1 MTKIFPGRAVLG
13 ALAGLAASLPAP
25 LSSLAQSAP
34 RYRPPGDTVW
44 VETVNPFHMYW
55 VRGADTVGQ
64 GPVHSVTVESRVWRA
79 AGERFD
85 VVTRQS
91 SLNTQRTVSTDTTTL
106 LPDGTVVEIGHRRPG
121 VSERVDFI
129 LHLPSA
135 PLAVGMAWTDSLYG
149 DTAAINGR
157 RRAYGVRRRLQV
169 ARIVDS
175 LGTRVAE
182 VRGEGTARYA
192 DAFWI
197 DSAGGRYAWLDV
209 AGPVHETFWFDVQ
222 RGRQLGRR
230 WEMDLRGRGGLP
242 NPGGGMDSVA
252 AGLLSRE
259 LQRVVSPERAHLLLR
274 PLPGPDTT
282 YTLTYAPLLLHT
294 VERSATRVRS
304 GMARNDGL
312 VGTAETSFGDA
323 RPVRYEATWTDTA
336 ATTRVDRIAVD
347 AAGLRVTR
355 GGARDTLL
363 ALPADAWGI
372 AEYAME
378 EHLLP
383 VLMRLPS
390 DGSTH
395 PFHVYRP
402 TPGRWDHGT
411 AQVLKLEG
419 ALLALLRMEGDT
431 VQRMLISTGDGD
443 LLFAGSAD
451 SGGERVPLPGTARRA
466 RLNALLE
473 QLQRLQQ
480 PGRTS
485 MVPRDR

>member
-1 MTKIFPGRAVLG
+1 VTKILPARIVLG
-13 ALAGLAASLPAP
+13 ALAGLAASLAAP
-25 LSSLAQSAP
+25 LSCLAQAAP
-34 RYRPPGDTVW
+34 RYRPPADTVW

-79 AGERFD
+79 AGERLD
-85 VVTRQS
+85 VVTRQG
-91 SLNTQRTVSTDTTTL
+91 SLTTQRTVSTDTTTL
-106 LPDGTVVEIGHRRPG
+106 LPNGTVVEIGHRRPG
-121 VSERVDFI
+121 VSERVDFV

-135 PLAVGMAWTDSLYG
+135 PLAVGLAWTDSLYG
-149 DTAAINGR
+149 DTAAIHG

-222 RGRQLGRR
+222 RGRQLGRS
-230 WEMDLRGRGGLP
+230 WEMDLRGSGGVP
-242 NPGGGMDSVA
+242 NADRGMDSVP

-282 YTLTYAPLLLHT
+282 YTLTYAPVLLHT
-294 VERSATRVRS
+294 VERSAGRVRS
-304 GMARNDGL
+304 GMARNDGM
-312 VGTAETSFGDA
+312 VGTAETAFGDG

-336 ATTRVDRIAVD
+336 ATATVHRIAVD
-347 AAGLRVTR
+347 AAGLHLSR
-355 GGARDTLL
+355 GGARDTVL
-363 ALPADAWGI
+363 ALPTEAWGI

-402 TPGRWDHGT
+402 TPGRWDHG
-411 AQVLKLEG
+411 AARVVKLAG
-419 ALLALLRMEGDT
+419 ALLVSLGMEGDT
-431 VQRMLISTGDGD
+431 AQRMLIATGDGD
-443 LLFAGSAD
+443 LLFAGSSD
-451 SGGERVPLPGTARRA
+451 SSGERAPLPGTPRRA
-466 RLNALLE
+466 RLDALLE
-473 QLQRLQQ
+473 ELQRLPQ

-485 MVPRDR
+485 AAPRDRR